1 MTEQEYGLKCL
12 EVGMSDVL
20 FKPLK
25 REALATALKKWAPAS
40 AAVIQAQPSST
51 ASAPASS
58 AAAVARG
65 PKGQA
70 DNRPR
75 ATNGFI
81 KDSSLSFSAPT
92 SPTGVPRGRSCSLPA
107 TLRGL
112 LYIGPRNLLFCRKE
126 ST

>member
-1 MTEQEYGLKCL
+1 VTEQEYGLKCL

-25 REALATALKKWAPAS
+25 REALATALKKWAPA
-40 AAVIQAQPSST
+40 AVVQAQPS
-51 ASAPASS
+51 AAAPASS
-58 AAAVARG
+58 AAAVERG

-75 ATNGFI
+75 APNGFSN
-81 KDSSLSFSAPT
+81 SSLSFSAPT
-92 SPTGVPRGRSCSLPA
+92 SPTGVPRGRSYSLPA

-112 LYIGPRNLLFCRKE
+112 LDIGPRNLLFGRKE

>member
-1 MTEQEYGLKCL
+1 VTEQEYGLKCL

-40 AAVIQAQPSST
+40 AAVVQAQPSST
-51 ASAPASS
+51 AAAPASS

-75 ATNGFI
+75 VTNGFVN
-81 KDSSLSFSAPT
+81 SSLSFSAPT
-92 SPTGVPRGRSCSLPA
+92 SPTGVPRGRSYSLPA

-112 LYIGPRNLLFCRKE
+112 LDIGPRNLLFCRKE

>member
-20 FKPLK
+20 LKPLK

-40 AAVIQAQPSST
+40 AAVVQAQPR
-51 ASAPASS
+51 AAAPASS
-58 AAAVARG
+58 AAAVERG

-70 DNRPR
+70 DNHTR
-75 ATNGFI
+75 ATNGFVN
-81 KDSSLSFSAPT
+81 SSLSFSAPT
-92 SPTGVPRGRSCSLPA
+92 SPTGVPRGRSYSLPA
-107 TLRGL
+107 TTRGIL
-112 LYIGPRNLLFCRKE
+112 DIGPRNLLFCRKE